1 MNTWEDL
8 DDELKNDEKAVMALM
23 ATSSRPNSDSNI
35 DDDDDEVFPEL
46 FRVELISTIRS
57 VLKNVQGKTR
67 KI

>member
-8 DDELKNDEKAVMALM
+8 DEELKNDEKAVMALM